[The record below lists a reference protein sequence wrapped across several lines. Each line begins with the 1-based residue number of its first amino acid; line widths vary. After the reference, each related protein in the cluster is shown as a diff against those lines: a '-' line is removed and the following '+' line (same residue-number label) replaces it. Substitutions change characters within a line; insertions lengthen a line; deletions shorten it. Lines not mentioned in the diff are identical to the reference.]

1 VTRDVR
7 SSTGEQIHER
17 GASARG
23 MTLDEMF
30 ADQDTLTFEERRAEL
45 VAIIRSAAD
54 FAGADYGLRSIFE
67 QMCATEDEKE
77 FEKAFKSF
85 VTSMS
90 ESTAQFLQNT

>member
-1 VTRDVR
+1 M
-7 SSTGEQIHER
+7 
-17 GASARG
+17 G

-45 VAIIRSAAD
+45 VAIIRSATD

-67 QMCATEDEKE
+67 HLCTTQDEKE

-85 VTSMS
+85 VTAVS
-90 ESTAQFLQNT
+90 ENTAQFLQST

>member
-1 VTRDVR
+1 
-7 SSTGEQIHER
+7 
-17 GASARG
+17 

-54 FAGADYGLRSIFE
+54 FSGADYGLRSIFE
-67 QMCATEDEKE
+67 QLCTTEDEKE

-85 VTSMS
+85 VASMS
-90 ESTAQFLQNT
+90 ESTAQVLQDT